1 MSLQEYQPPSIYTTL
16 FIQFFVGLFF
26 FIALLNG
33 QRDLALLT
41 LIVLVVMTCA
51 RLWSRASLRGLSI
64 RTSVDRT
71 TLFPG
76 DELRVR
82 VWARNK
88 KWLPV
93 RLHMEILV
101 HGDSPSIETLS
112 DLKIECGLL
121 WYQQVNFQW
130 KRKVSRRGVFQLGS
144 TRLTAGDFFGFFLSA
159 QKRAYSPIEIVVYPR
174 IVPLKPFS
182 FVRKDYFGLPGANT
196 PVQDPIYILG
206 TRDYQC
212 MQPARYIHWKASARH
227 MRLQEKVFE
236 PSAQTK
242 VLLLLDVASF
252 ADQHAHEAFEHSIE
266 VLASLAVQCE
276 RNGYAFGFSTNGH
289 VGKSAVRLSVSHGN
303 RKLSAVL
310 TVLARLRMEGTLS
323 LSESLCIDGAIR
335 RAGSAVCFA
344 YQDNADIQAVRDF
357 FSQRRI
363 PMDAVVCHR
372 QGDIGAK
379 NGRTFVLDELTIG
392 AGCQ

>member
-51 RLWSRASLRGLSI
+51 RLWSRAGLRGLSI
-64 RTSVDRT
+64 RTRVDRT
-71 TLFPG
+71 TLFPD

-112 DLKIECGLL
+112 DLKFECGLL
-121 WYQQVNFQW
+121 WYQQADFDW

-159 QKRAYSPIEIVVYPR
+159 KKRAHSPIEIVVYPR

-182 FVRKDYFGLPGANT
+182 FARRDYFGLPGANT

-242 VLLLLDVASF
+242 VLLLLDVVSF
-252 ADQHAHEAFEHSIE
+252 ADHHAREAFEHSIE
-266 VLASLAVQCE
+266 VLASLALQCDC
-276 RNGYAFGFSTNGH
+276 NGYAFGFSTNGH
-289 VGKSAVRLSVSHGN
+289 GGKSAVRLPVAHGN

-310 TVLARLRMEGTLS
+310 EVLARLRMEGTLS
-323 LSESLCIDGAIR
+323 LSESLCSDGAMR
-335 RAGSAVCFA
+335 RTGSAVCFA

-379 NGRTFVLDELTIG
+379 NGRTFVLDELTVG
-392 AGCQ
+392 AGCR